1 MSEENASVVSLDSLK
16 TGDQVKG
23 SVKRLELFGAFVDI
37 GVGRDAL
44 LHISQ
49 LNRPNVRNVEDVLKV
64 GETLDVYILKVDASA
79 GRIALSMARP
89 VEVDWNE
96 LREGAMV
103 QGKIVR
109 IENYG
114 VFVDFGGE
122 RPGMVHVSELTN
134 GFVRSPSDVVSIGDE
149 VEARVLKVNRGKR
162 QIDLSMKTAEDVG
175 SFEGLEDE
183 DEEEI
188 PTAMELALRRAMNRT
203 EGGEDTSQRAGKR
216 EKRRR
221 LQEEIIS
228 RTLRD
233 HQT

>member
-1 MSEENASVVSLDSLK
+1 MSEENATLDTLESLK

-23 SVKRLELFGAFVDI
+23 TVKRLELFGAFVDI

-64 GETLDVYILKVDASA
+64 GESLDLYVLKVDASA

-162 QIDLSMKTAEDVG
+162 QIDLSMKPAGEVG

-188 PTAMELALRRAMNRT
+188 PTAMELALRRAMDRT
-203 EGGEDTSQRAGKR
+203 EGIGNTSQRAGKR

-221 LQEEIIS
+221 HQEDIIS

>member
-64 GETLDVYILKVDASA
+64 GETLDLYVLKVDASA

-175 SFEGLEDE
+175 SFDGLEDE

-203 EGGEDTSQRAGKR
+203 EGSEDNSQRAGKR

-221 LQEEIIS
+221 LQEDIIS

>member
-64 GETLDVYILKVDASA
+64 GETLDLYVLKVDASA

-183 DEEEI
+183 DEEDI

-203 EGGEDTSQRAGKR
+203 EGSEDNSQRAGKR

-221 LQEEIIS
+221 LQEDIIS